1 MTNKT
6 YDLPAIVAQVR
17 SAGNPQMAAMEAV
30 ADNEYLVDSELLE
43 ALGVASFGDLP
54 TTPYPDAPMRTRPN
68 NGGQDAPSGQSGPAA
83 RPRKKPGPK
92 PGSRRKPGPK
102 AKAPTKTQPAPS
114 ASGTLRDALGRA
126 LGGLEEFASVW
137 EGVLSDPHGPFTMDQ
152 VEALAQINETASIWL
167 NGWDAA
173 ALTLTGGDKHE

>member
-54 TTPYPDAPMRTRPN
+54 TTPYPDAPMRTRPDS
-68 NGGQDAPSGQSGPAA
+68 GGQDAPSGQSGPAA
-83 RPRKKPGPK
+83 KPGAK
-92 PGSRRKPGPK
+92 RKSATPQN
-102 AKAPTKTQPAPS
+102 APA

-137 EGVLSDPHGPFTMDQ
+137 DSVLSDPHGPFSAAQ
-152 VEALAQINETASIWL
+152 VEALAQIDEAASIWL
-167 NGWDAA
+167 SGWDAA
-173 ALTLTGGDKHE
+173 TMMLTGGDNHDN

>member
-1 MTNKT
+1 MTEKGYNINE
-6 YDLPAIVAQVR
+6 IVAQVR

-54 TTPYPDAPMRTRPN
+54 TTPYPDAPMRTRPDS
-68 NGGQDAPSGQSGPAA
+68 GGQDAPSGQSGPAA
-83 RPRKKPGPK
+83 KPGAK
-92 PGSRRKPGPK
+92 RKSTTPQN
-102 AKAPTKTQPAPS
+102 APA

-137 EGVLSDPHGPFTMDQ
+137 EGVLSDPHGPFSTDQ
-152 VEALAQINETASIWL
+152 VEALAQIDEPASIWL
-167 NGWDAA
+167 SGWDAA
-173 ALTLTGGDKHE
+173 TLMLTGGNDRDN

>member
-68 NGGQDAPSGQSGPAA
+68 NGEQDAPSGQSGPAA
-83 RPRKKPGPK
+83 KPGAK
-92 PGSRRKPGPK
+92 RKSTTPQN
-102 AKAPTKTQPAPS
+102 APA

-137 EGVLSDPHGPFTMDQ
+137 EGVLSDPHGPFSTDQ
-152 VEALAQINETASIWL
+152 VEALAQIDEAASIWL
-167 NGWDAA
+167 SGWDAA
-173 ALTLTGGDKHE
+173 TLMLTGGNDRDN

>member
-54 TTPYPDAPMRTRPN
+54 TTPYPDAPMRTRPDS
-68 NGGQDAPSGQSGPAA
+68 GGQDAPSGQSGPAA
-83 RPRKKPGPK
+83 KPGAK
-92 PGSRRKPGPK
+92 RKSATPQN
-102 AKAPTKTQPAPS
+102 APA

-137 EGVLSDPHGPFTMDQ
+137 EGVLSDPHGPFSTDQ
-152 VEALAQINETASIWL
+152 VEALAQIDEAASIWL
-167 NGWDAA
+167 SGWDAA
-173 ALTLTGGDKHE
+173 TLMLTGGNDRDN

>member
-1 MTNKT
+1 MTEKGYNINE
-6 YDLPAIVAQVR
+6 IVAQVR

-54 TTPYPDAPMRTRPN
+54 TTPYPDAPMRTRPDS
-68 NGGQDAPSGQSGPAA
+68 GGQDAPSGQSGPAA
-83 RPRKKPGPK
+83 KPGAK
-92 PGSRRKPGPK
+92 RKSTTPQN
-102 AKAPTKTQPAPS
+102 APA

-137 EGVLSDPHGPFTMDQ
+137 EGVLSDPHGPFSTDQ
-152 VEALAQINETASIWL
+152 VEALAQIDEGASIWL
-167 NGWDAA
+167 SGWDAA
-173 ALTLTGGDKHE
+173 TLMLTGGNDRDN

>member
-54 TTPYPDAPMRTRPN
+54 TTPYPDAPMRTRPDS
-68 NGGQDAPSGQSGPAA
+68 GGPDAPSGQSGPAA
-83 RPRKKPGPK
+83 KPGAK
-92 PGSRRKPGPK
+92 RKSATPQN
-102 AKAPTKTQPAPS
+102 APA

-137 EGVLSDPHGPFTMDQ
+137 EGVLSDPHGPFSTDQ
-152 VEALAQINETASIWL
+152 VEALAQIDEAASIWL
-167 NGWDAA
+167 SGWDAA
-173 ALTLTGGDKHE
+173 TLMLTGGNDRDN

>member
-17 SAGNPQMAAMEAV
+17 SVGNPQMAAMEAV

-54 TTPYPDAPMRTRPN
+54 TTSYPDAPMRTRPDSS
-68 NGGQDAPSGQSGPAA
+68 GQAAPSGQSGPAA
-83 RPRKKPGPK
+83 KPRKKPGPK
-92 PGSRRKPGPK
+92 PGAKRKSATPQN
-102 AKAPTKTQPAPS
+102 APA
-114 ASGTLRDALGRA
+114 ASGTLRDAMGRA

-137 EGVLSDPHGPFTMDQ
+137 EGVLSDPHGPFSTDQ
-152 VEALAQINETASIWL
+152 VEALAQIDEAASIWL
-167 NGWDAA
+167 SGWDAA
-173 ALTLTGGDKHE
+173 TMMLTGGDNHDN

>member
-1 MTNKT
+1 MTKKT

-54 TTPYPDAPMRTRPN
+54 TTPYPDAPMRTRPDS
-68 NGGQDAPSGQSGPAA
+68 GGQDAPSGQSGPAA
-83 RPRKKPGPK
+83 KPGAK
-92 PGSRRKPGPK
+92 RKSATPQN
-102 AKAPTKTQPAPS
+102 APA

-126 LGGLEEFASVW
+126 LGGPEEFASVL
-137 EGVLSDPHGPFTMDQ
+137 GSVLSDPHGPFSAAQ
-152 VEALAQINETASIWL
+152 VEALAQIDEAASIWL
-167 NGWDAA
+167 SGWDAA
-173 ALTLTGGDKHE
+173 TMMLTGGDNHDN

>member
-1 MTNKT
+1 MTEKGYNINE
-6 YDLPAIVAQVR
+6 IVAQVR

-54 TTPYPDAPMRTRPN
+54 TTPYPDAPMRTRPD

-83 RPRKKPGPK
+83 KPRKEPGPK
-92 PGSRRKPGPK
+92 PGAKRKSATPQN
-102 AKAPTKTQPAPS
+102 APA

-137 EGVLSDPHGPFTMDQ
+137 DSVLSDPHGPFSAAQ
-152 VEALAQINETASIWL
+152 VEALAQIDEAASIWL
-167 NGWDAA
+167 NGWDVA
-173 ALTLTGGDKHE
+173 TMILTGGDNHDN

>member
-54 TTPYPDAPMRTRPN
+54 TTPYPDAAMRTRPDS
-68 NGGQDAPSGQSGPAA
+68 GGQAAPSGQSGPAA
-83 RPRKKPGPK
+83 KPRKKPGPK
-92 PGSRRKPGPK
+92 PGTKRKSATP
-102 AKAPTKTQPAPS
+102 QNAPS
-114 ASGTLRDALGRA
+114 ASGTLRDALGHA

-137 EGVLSDPHGPFTMDQ
+137 DGVLTDPHGPFSTEQ
-152 VEALAQINETASIWL
+152 VETLAQINETASIWL

-173 ALTLTGGDKHE
+173 ALVLTGGEGHE

>member
-54 TTPYPDAPMRTRPN
+54 TTPYPDAPMRTRP
-68 NGGQDAPSGQSGPAA
+68 GSPGRRRSPA
-83 RPRKKPGPK
+83 KKPGPK
-92 PGSRRKPGPK
+92 PGAKRKSTTPQN
-102 AKAPTKTQPAPS
+102 APA

-137 EGVLSDPHGPFTMDQ
+137 EGVLSDPHGPFSTDQ
-152 VEALAQINETASIWL
+152 VEALAQIDEAASIWL
-167 NGWDAA
+167 SGWDAA
-173 ALTLTGGDKHE
+173 TMMLIGGDNHDN

>member
-54 TTPYPDAPMRTRPN
+54 TTPYPDAPMRTRPDS
-68 NGGQDAPSGQSGPAA
+68 GGQDAPSGQSGP
-83 RPRKKPGPK
+83 KPGAK
-92 PGSRRKPGPK
+92 RKSTTPQN
-102 AKAPTKTQPAPS
+102 APA

-137 EGVLSDPHGPFTMDQ
+137 EGVLSDPHGPFSTDQ
-152 VEALAQINETASIWL
+152 VEALAQIDEAASIWL
-167 NGWDAA
+167 SGWDAA
-173 ALTLTGGDKHE
+173 TLMLTGGNDRDN